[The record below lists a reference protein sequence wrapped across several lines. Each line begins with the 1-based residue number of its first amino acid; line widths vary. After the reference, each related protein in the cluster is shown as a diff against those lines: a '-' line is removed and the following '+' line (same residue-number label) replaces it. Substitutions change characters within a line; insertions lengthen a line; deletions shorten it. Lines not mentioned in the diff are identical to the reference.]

1 MWWNAKVRIRPNH
14 PPAASLVSGLLDSVL
29 TPGLGEGGG
38 ESAVPPKIVKAP
50 ASTIKLVEGDTLQL
64 SCVAEGNPRP
74 TVTWL
79 IQPFNRN
86 LLPFLGRAMFPAKR
100 VLEQLESTFIEMNG
114 YLQVSHLDRKL
125 SGLLACQAVNGVE
138 PRAVREMLLDVRFP
152 PEIDM
157 LNPLIKQS
165 LTRDTVLQCT
175 ANANPLG
182 NIVWSYGID
191 RRRINAS
198 TCSILTDKKE
208 KYCISKPTSEA
219 CLKTKLHYNTGRVT
233 MPVGRIFPR

>member
-1 MWWNAKVRIRPNH
+1 MINPVTPTDSGSYRCTV
-14 PPAASLVSGLLDSVL
+14 LVNGKTHSKEIELNVL
-29 TPGLGEGGG
+29 
-38 ESAVPPKIVKAP
+38 VPPKIVKAP
-50 ASTIKLVEGDTLQL
+50 ASTLKLVEGDTLQL

-86 LLPFLGRAMFPAKR
+86 LLPLIGRTMLPARR
-100 VLEQLESTFIEMNG
+100 VLELLELI
-114 YLQVSHLDRKL
+114 
-125 SGLLACQAVNGVE
+125 
-138 PRAVREMLLDVRFP
+138 P

-165 LTRDTVLQCT
+165 LARDTVLQCT

-182 NIVWSYGID
+182 NIIWSFGVNKQ
-191 RRRINAS
+191 RINAS

-208 KYCISKPTSEA
+208 KYCLIESRPRPEEPFSV
-219 CLKTKLHYNTGRVT
+219 LVSKLHVFNLAEEDFGEYFCSMSTMMGRASAKT
-233 MPVGRIFPR
+233 LLERKFLKCTLELSL